1 MHNTLYSETKRVGSI
16 DYDDDDD
23 DDDDEH
29 HRRKLQTQ
37 WKKKHDIATT
47 CIAMAELIY
56 GRQSA

>member
-16 DYDDDDD
+16 DDD

-47 CIAMAELIY
+47 CVAMAELIY
-56 GRQSA
+56 SRQSA

>member
-1 MHNTLYSETKRVGSI
+1 MHNTIYSDTKRVGST
-16 DYDDDDD
+16 DDDDD
-23 DDDDEH
+23 DGH
-29 HRRKLQTQ
+29 HGRKLQTQ

>member
-1 MHNTLYSETKRVGSI
+1 MHNTLYSENKRVGSI
-16 DYDDDDD
+16 DDDD

-37 WKKKHDIATT
+37 WKKMHDIATT

>member
-16 DYDDDDD
+16 DDDDG

-37 WKKKHDIATT
+37 WKKKHDNATT